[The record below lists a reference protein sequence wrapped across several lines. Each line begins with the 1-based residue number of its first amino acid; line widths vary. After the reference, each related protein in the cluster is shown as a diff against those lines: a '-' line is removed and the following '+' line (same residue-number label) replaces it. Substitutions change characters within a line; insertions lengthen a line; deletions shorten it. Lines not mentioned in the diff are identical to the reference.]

1 MASGS
6 FCNNVS
12 QNCNLII
19 SWNSVK
25 GQGGSTVNA
34 TLIAQNHNGWH
45 FDAVV
50 YGYGITIN
58 GSQVTGTGARL
69 SASRNGSAGL
79 ISHSVW
85 VPYTGGKSITISGY
99 ANFNGIINLSNQSIS
114 GTVALDKIGSA
125 PTMGS
130 VTAPTTST
138 VSEKTTS
145 ITVRWNKATSY
156 NNSVTYAIGCSING
170 GSYEWRYPDNNI
182 NTTSYTWDIGTPT
195 QGATYKFAVC
205 CANDIARSDYKY
217 SGVVTINKLNPP
229 TIGDIGTYNPYTN
242 STLTIP
248 LSGGSTTN
256 DENFVRMCDLYYGDT
271 WLCSGKPHSETALK
285 NTSQA
290 ISYAAANYVSKLGTK
305 AYSSNKFKITAWIE
319 NANRSRSSYAS
330 KTFTVNI
337 NSDGGATPTLSLPT
351 LSGGAFNNA
360 ATCFIAGISTLN
372 VSSPAASLRRAPSG
386 TTISYKIACTG
397 ATTQNSQNAS
407 FSGLTAG
414 KKTITVTATDSRG
427 LSVSVSKQVVVQSY
441 AAPTIRAF
449 TATRLDNPNTSA
461 KLVYTLAY
469 SPIYQYTD
477 ADTKG
482 NQLNGISLQQYK
494 KDNFNW
500 TTASNELVL
509 TNLETDSTY
518 TIQLRIA
525 DKVNTTTYVTFTQV
539 IPTIKT
545 TMAWRSWGVGIGCI
559 PQTSYALEINGSSK
573 ISGSLNASNMLQ
585 VNSRGVGIGCIP
597 QTSYALEIN
606 GSSKISGSL
615 NASNM
620 LQVNSNGVAIGKA
633 SEKSAFEVNKDT
645 YIYGN
650 LNTSQAIN
658 GYREHCATV
667 KIRNTNNY
675 PYHRVAYLGTKA
687 KPITSSWYDHS
698 LLLLVERNY
707 QDGGCG
713 ICKIEFRT
721 NNVSS
726 ENASFSLRWLVK
738 DPPLPAQCIQVGF
751 VNTRGASYMDVFY
764 YSSGIHASATI
775 TKISGGDRNGRSRD
789 EFTFLD
795 TYENSDTT
803 SSDKK
808 GSKNCYKSFA
818 AAGAEIHNGS
828 YTQTA
833 YTATYQTNSLEM
845 FPVGAIYLTW
855 NNNNPEKFLGGTWVQ
870 FGQGRTLVGV
880 DTSDSDFNTV
890 GKTGG
895 SKEQTMVARIG
906 AFDNDI
912 SAIGYLATG
921 NPGGAGFS
929 YGIRGS
935 ASSNISGNRV
945 NHNTQVVNGSG
956 KTPTTLQPYITVYFW
971 RRTA

>member
-34 TLIAQNHNGWH
+34 TLIAQNRNGWY

-69 SASRNGSAGL
+69 SASSNGSAGL

-85 VPYTGGKSITISGY
+85 VPYTGDKSITISGY

-130 VTAPTTST
+130 VTAPTTSV

-145 ITVRWNKATSY
+145 ITVKWNKASSY

-170 GSYEWRYPDNNI
+170 GSYEFRYPDNNI

-195 QGATYKFAVC
+195 QGATYQFAVC
-205 CANDIARSDYKY
+205 CANDIAQSDFKY
-217 SGVVTINKLNPP
+217 SGTVTINKLSPP
-229 TIGDIGTYNPYTN
+229 TIGSISTFNPYVN
-242 STLTIP
+242 NTLTVP
-248 LSGGSTTN
+248 LSGGSQTNGSGFTRRANIHVDGAYKYTGTAPPSNGNTTVGITVDAESIASDLGSKSYSN
-256 DENFVRMCDLYYGDT
+256 SSKFTVVAWCEN
-271 WLCSGKPHSETALK
+271 S
-285 NTSQA
+285 N
-290 ISYAAANYVSKLGTK
+290 GT
-305 AYSSNKFKITAWIE
+305 
-319 NANRSRSSYAS
+319 RSSYVS

-397 ATTQNSQNAS
+397 ATTQNSQNAN

-414 KKTITVTATDSRG
+414 MKTITVTATDSRG

-449 TATRLDNPNTSA
+449 TATRLDDPNTSA

-477 ADTKG
+477 VNTKG

-494 KDNFNW
+494 KDNFDW

-518 TIQLRIA
+518 AIQLRIA
-525 DKVNTTTYVTFTQV
+525 DKVKTTTYVIATQV

-559 PQTSYALEINGSSK
+559 PQNGYNLDVTGNARFQGSVIYGVGGRDRTPITMLTGDANGDGIKIGAGGTVVIGSGESPSKFISGSEIGGNSETTYITSDNTIRFETNLDGDYANKQEFTMHTDGQMTIPSNLNLGGSLKMTASNSSWINGRDNAKIK
-573 ISGSLNASNMLQ
+573 ISG
-585 VNSRGVGIGCIP
+585 VGGYSPAITIP
-597 QTSYALEIN
+597 TPN
-606 GSSKISGSL
+606 GSWEIGTYEV
-615 NASNM
+615 NADYNDCLLFSYTKDTDYTAGNNRTERQYR
-620 LQVNSNGVAIGKA
+620 LSPGGKNSNDLIL
-633 SEKSAFEVNKDT
+633 T
-645 YIYGN
+645 
-650 LNTSQAIN
+650 
-658 GYREHCATV
+658 
-667 KIRNTNNY
+667 
-675 PYHRVAYLGTKA
+675 LGMA
-687 KPITSSWYDHS
+687 
-698 LLLLVERNY
+698 
-707 QDGGCG
+707 
-713 ICKIEFRT
+713 
-721 NNVSS
+721 
-726 ENASFSLRWLVK
+726 
-738 DPPLPAQCIQVGF
+738 
-751 VNTRGASYMDVFY
+751 
-764 YSSGIHASATI
+764 
-775 TKISGGDRNGRSRD
+775 
-789 EFTFLD
+789 
-795 TYENSDTT
+795 
-803 SSDKK
+803 
-808 GSKNCYKSFA
+808 
-818 AAGAEIHNGS
+818 
-828 YTQTA
+828 
-833 YTATYQTNSLEM
+833 

-855 NNNNPEKFLGGTWVQ
+855 NDNNPGNFLGGTWVRMAE
-870 FGQGRTLVGV
+870 GRTLIGEGWSN
-880 DTSDSDFNTV
+880 DGNISKYFGPNE
-890 GKTGG
+890 TGG
-895 SKEQTMVARIG
+895 NHVSKDLNCGESIYGFVHHSQASYYADRTIVR
-906 AFDNDI
+906 
-912 SAIGYLATG
+912 SKAINYSHGEINANVSL
-921 NPGGAGFS
+921 
-929 YGIRGS
+929 I
-935 ASSNISGNRV
+935 
-945 NHNTQVVNGSG
+945 
-956 KTPTTLQPYITVYFW
+956 QPYITVYVW

>member
-25 GQGGSTVNA
+25 GQGGSTVNV
-34 TLIAQNHNGWH
+34 TLIAQNRNGWY

-69 SASRNGSAGL
+69 SASSNGSAGL

-85 VPYTGGKSITISGY
+85 VPYTGNKSITISGY

-145 ITVRWNKATSY
+145 ITVKWNKASSY

-195 QGATYKFAVC
+195 RGATYQFAVC

-217 SGVVTINKLNPP
+217 SGVVTINKLSPP

-256 DENFVRMCDLYYGDT
+256 GEKFVRMCDLYYGDT
-271 WLCSGKPHSETALK
+271 WLCNAKSYADTPWK
-285 NTSQA
+285 NTSQD
-290 ISYAAANYVSKLGTK
+290 ISYAAANYASKLGTK

-319 NANRSRSSYAS
+319 NANRSRSSYVS

-372 VSSPAASLRRAPSG
+372 VSSPSASLRRAPSG
-386 TTISYKIACTG
+386 TTISYNIACTG
-397 ATTQNSQNAS
+397 ATTQNSQNAN

-414 KKTITVTATDSRG
+414 TKTITVTATDSRG
-427 LSVSVSKQVVVQSY
+427 LSASVSKQVMVQSY

-449 TATRLDNPNTSA
+449 TATRLDDPNTSA

-477 ADTKG
+477 VNTKG
-482 NQLNGISLQQYK
+482 NQLNDISLQQYK
-494 KDNFNW
+494 KDNFDW
-500 TTASNELVL
+500 TTASDGLVL

-518 TIQLRIA
+518 AIQLRIA
-525 DKVNTTTYVTFTQV
+525 DKVNTTTYVTATQV

-559 PQTSYALEINGSSK
+559 PQNEYNLDVTGKARFQGSVIYGVGGSSSWINGRDNAKIK
-573 ISGSLNASNMLQ
+573 ISGVNGYNPAMTIPTPNGSWEIGTYQ
-585 VNSRGVGIGCIP
+585 VNADYNDCLLF
-597 QTSYALEIN
+597 SYIKDTDYTAGNNRTTRQYRLSP
-606 GSSKISGSL
+606 GGK
-615 NASNM
+615 
-620 LQVNSNGVAIGKA
+620 NSNDLIL
-633 SEKSAFEVNKDT
+633 T
-645 YIYGN
+645 
-650 LNTSQAIN
+650 
-658 GYREHCATV
+658 
-667 KIRNTNNY
+667 
-675 PYHRVAYLGTKA
+675 LGMA
-687 KPITSSWYDHS
+687 
-698 LLLLVERNY
+698 
-707 QDGGCG
+707 
-713 ICKIEFRT
+713 
-721 NNVSS
+721 
-726 ENASFSLRWLVK
+726 
-738 DPPLPAQCIQVGF
+738 
-751 VNTRGASYMDVFY
+751 
-764 YSSGIHASATI
+764 
-775 TKISGGDRNGRSRD
+775 
-789 EFTFLD
+789 
-795 TYENSDTT
+795 
-803 SSDKK
+803 
-808 GSKNCYKSFA
+808 
-818 AAGAEIHNGS
+818 
-828 YTQTA
+828 
-833 YTATYQTNSLEM
+833 
-845 FPVGAIYLTW
+845 FPVGAVYITY
-855 NNNNPEKFLGGTWVQ
+855 NNNNPGNFLGGTWFQ
-870 FGQGRTLVGV
+870 FGQGRTLIGQGTG
-880 DTSDSDFNTV
+880 DDGSTSMTFSTNN
-890 GKTGG
+890 TGG
-895 SKEQTMVARIG
+895 NYTSP
-906 AFDNDI
+906 N
-912 SAIGYLATG
+912 L
-921 NPGGAGFS
+921 NCGGSNYGFVRNTQAGFYEDRTIVRS
-929 YGIRGS
+929 QALS
-935 ASSNISGNRV
+935 ASHGEINAKVSL
-945 NHNTQVVNGSG
+945 
-956 KTPTTLQPYITVYFW
+956 LQPYITVYFW

>member
-6 FCNNVS
+6 FCNNVG

-34 TLIAQNHNGWH
+34 TLIAQNRNGWY

-69 SASRNGSAGL
+69 SASSNGSAGL

-85 VPYTGGKSITISGY
+85 VPYTGDKSITISGY

-195 QGATYKFAVC
+195 QGATYQFAVC

-217 SGVVTINKLNPP
+217 SGTVTINKLSPP
-229 TIGDIGTYNPYTN
+229 TIGDLPSPFNPYS
-242 STLTIP
+242 STTFTIP
-248 LSGGSTTN
+248 LTGGSQTN
-256 DENFVRMCDLYYGDT
+256 GESFMRRSDVYMDNTNGQQVKWYCGSPSYG
-271 WLCSGKPHSETALK
+271 
-285 NTSQA
+285 NTSIGVTVPQA
-290 ISYAAANYVSKLGTK
+290 EIINALGTGR
-305 AYSSNKFKITAWIE
+305 YSANIYVIAWIE
-319 NANRSRSSYAS
+319 NSNGTRSGYTV
-330 KTFTVNI
+330 KGTTVNI
-337 NSDGGATPTLSLPT
+337 NTDGGATPTLSPPT
-351 LSGGAFNNA
+351 ISGGAFNNA

-397 ATTQNSQNAS
+397 ATTQNSQNAN

-414 KKTITVTATDSRG
+414 TKTITVTATDSRG

-449 TATRLDNPNTSA
+449 TAIRLDDPNTSA

-477 ADTKG
+477 VDTKG

-494 KDNFNW
+494 KDNFDWN
-500 TTASNELVL
+500 TASNELVL

-525 DKVNTTTYVTFTQV
+525 DKVNTTTYVTATQV

-559 PQTSYALEINGSSK
+559 PQTSYALEVNGSSK
-573 ISGSLNASNMLQ
+573 ISGSLD
-585 VNSRGVGIGCIP
+585 
-597 QTSYALEIN
+597 
-606 GSSKISGSL
+606 
-615 NASNM
+615 ASNM
-620 LQVNSNGVAIGKA
+620 LQVNSNGVAIGKT
-633 SEKSAFEVNKDT
+633 SEKSAFEVNMDSYFYNDLQVKHD
-645 YIYGN
+645 INCASLVVNNGVKCDGIKSGSIIRYGN
-650 LNTSQAIN
+650 HFWEFENTPLWIKLGTWMNSADSETCKITVRTGE
-658 GYREHCATV
+658 GYNA
-667 KIRNTNNY
+667 NTNQN
-675 PYHRVAYLGTKA
+675 TEIEIFIKN
-687 KPITSSWYDHS
+687 SWQNS
-698 LLLLVERNY
+698 L
-707 QDGGCG
+707 
-713 ICKIEFRT
+713 
-721 NNVSS
+721 
-726 ENASFSLRWLVK
+726 
-738 DPPLPAQCIQVGF
+738 
-751 VNTRGASYMDVFY
+751 
-764 YSSGIHASATI
+764 SATGAFGGTFI
-775 TKISGGDRNGRSRD
+775 VKYNYNYSISVQLMAQSHDVCDVWVRIPFPYGNGDYSFEGPGDWLHSIESRPFD
-789 EFTFLD
+789 S
-795 TYENSDTT
+795 NPT
-803 SSDKK
+803 SGVMQNCKEMTADFK
-808 GSKNCYKSFA
+808 GY
-818 AAGAEIHNGS
+818 
-828 YTQTA
+828 
-833 YTATYQTNSLEM
+833 
-845 FPVGAIYLTW
+845 PVGSIYLTW
-855 NNNNPEKFLGGTWVQ
+855 DNNNPQNFMGGTWVRMAEGRGL
-870 FGQGRTLVGV
+870 FGIGYSTDKDGL
-880 DTSDSDFNTV
+880 
-890 GKTGG
+890 
-895 SKEQTMVARIG
+895 KEQVGEHEESGSWKHTLAKNEEHMFNDAGNGQYIG
-906 AFDNDI
+906 AWVSYNW
-912 SAIGYLATG
+912 G
-921 NPGGAGFS
+921 NSPNKTNI
-929 YGIRGS
+929 IRPEWNPQS
-935 ASSNISGNRV
+935 FW
-945 NHNTQVVNGSG
+945 TM
-956 KTPTTLQPYITVYFW
+956 PPYIGIYVW

>member
-34 TLIAQNHNGWH
+34 TLIAQNRNGWY

-69 SASRNGSAGL
+69 SASSNGSAGL

-85 VPYTGGKSITISGY
+85 VPYTGDKSISISGY

-145 ITVRWNKATSY
+145 ITVRWNKASSY

-195 QGATYKFAVC
+195 QGATYQFAVC

-217 SGVVTINKLNPP
+217 SGVVTINKLSPP

-256 DENFVRMCDLYYGDT
+256 GENFVRMCDLYYGDT
-271 WLCSGKPHSETALK
+271 WLCNAKSYADTPWK
-285 NTSQA
+285 NTSQD

-319 NANRSRSSYAS
+319 NANRSRSSYVS
-330 KTFTVNI
+330 KTFIVNI
-337 NSDGGATPTLSLPT
+337 NSDGGATPTLSLPS

-414 KKTITVTATDSRG
+414 TKTITVTATDSRG

-449 TATRLDNPNTSA
+449 TAIRLDDPNTSA

-477 ADTKG
+477 VNTKG

-494 KDNFNW
+494 KDNFDW
-500 TTASNELVL
+500 ATASDGLVL

-518 TIQLRIA
+518 AIQLRIA
-525 DKVNTTTYVTFTQV
+525 DKVKTTTYVIATQV

-559 PQTSYALEINGSSK
+559 PQNGYNLDVTGKARFQGSVILGGSLKRDGISSTWVNGRDNAAVKMNSISEYSPAISVKTTNGSWEIGACDSTNYTDQLVFSY
-573 ISGSLNASNMLQ
+573 ISDSNYNAGTNNTTTQYRL
-585 VNSRGVGIGCIP
+585 
-597 QTSYALEIN
+597 
-606 GSSKISGSL
+606 
-615 NASNM
+615 
-620 LQVNSNGVAIGKA
+620 KA
-633 SEKSAFEVNKDT
+633 SGTPSGETLLTLDSA
-645 YIYGN
+645 
-650 LNTSQAIN
+650 
-658 GYREHCATV
+658 
-667 KIRNTNNY
+667 
-675 PYHRVAYLGTKA
+675 
-687 KPITSSWYDHS
+687 
-698 LLLLVERNY
+698 
-707 QDGGCG
+707 
-713 ICKIEFRT
+713 
-721 NNVSS
+721 
-726 ENASFSLRWLVK
+726 
-738 DPPLPAQCIQVGF
+738 
-751 VNTRGASYMDVFY
+751 
-764 YSSGIHASATI
+764 
-775 TKISGGDRNGRSRD
+775 
-789 EFTFLD
+789 
-795 TYENSDTT
+795 
-803 SSDKK
+803 
-808 GSKNCYKSFA
+808 
-818 AAGAEIHNGS
+818 
-828 YTQTA
+828 
-833 YTATYQTNSLEM
+833 
-845 FPVGAIYLTW
+845 FPVGAVYITY
-855 NNNNPEKFLGGTWVQ
+855 NNNNPGNFLGGTWVQ
-870 FGQGRTLVGV
+870 FGQGRTLVGE
-880 DTSDSDFNTV
+880 
-890 GKTGG
+890 G
-895 SKEQTMVARIG
+895 
-906 AFDNDI
+906 
-912 SAIGYLATG
+912 TG
-921 NPGGAGFS
+921 NDGSTSMSFTSQSIGGEYTHKLNQNEIPKYYVGSIAVPVPGMHS
-929 YGIRGS
+929 NWSNNGIVATAMGE
-935 ASSNISGNRV
+935 ASSNKLGVKTISEMNMSSETQYGWAIYTNGGDKP
-945 NHNTQVVNGSG
+945 HNNI
-956 KTPTTLQPYITVYFW
+956 QPYLVVYFW
-971 RRTA
+971 RRTN

>member
-6 FCNNVS
+6 FCNNVG

-34 TLIAQNHNGWH
+34 TLIAQNRNGWY

-69 SASRNGSAGL
+69 SASSNGSAGL

-85 VPYTGGKSITISGY
+85 VPYTGDKSISISGY

-145 ITVRWNKATSY
+145 ITVKWNKASSY

-195 QGATYKFAVC
+195 QGATYQFAVC

-217 SGVVTINKLNPP
+217 SGTVTINKLSPP

-256 DENFVRMCDLYYGDT
+256 GENFVRMCDLYYGDT
-271 WLCSGKPHSETALK
+271 WLCNAKSFADTPWK
-285 NTSQA
+285 NTSQD
-290 ISYAAANYVSKLGTK
+290 ISYAAANYISKLGTK

-319 NANRSRSSYAS
+319 NANRSRSSYVS

-360 ATCFIAGISTLN
+360 STCFIAGISTLN
-372 VSSPAASLRRAPSG
+372 VSSPVASLRRAPSG

-397 ATTQNSQNAS
+397 ATTQNSQNAK

-414 KKTITVTATDSRG
+414 TKTITVTATDSRG
-427 LSVSVSKQVVVQSY
+427 LSVSVRKQVVVQSY

-449 TATRLDNPNTSA
+449 TAIRLDNPNTSA

-477 ADTKG
+477 VDTKG

-494 KDNFNW
+494 KNNFDW
-500 TTASNELVL
+500 ATASDGLVL

-525 DKVNTTTYVTFTQV
+525 DKVNTTTYVTATQV

-559 PQTSYALEINGSSK
+559 PQNGYNLDVTGKARFQGSVIYNVGGRDREPITMLTGDANGDGIKIGAGGTVVIGSGESPSKFIFGSEIGGNSETTYITSDNTIRFETNLDGDYGNKQEFTMHTDGQMTIPSNLNLGGSLKRDGIGSSWIYGRDYAAVKMNSISEYSPAISIKTTNGSWEIGAYNHTKYTDQLVFSY
-573 ISGSLNASNMLQ
+573 ISDSNYNA
-585 VNSRGVGIGCIP
+585 G
-597 QTSYALEIN
+597 
-606 GSSKISGSL
+606 
-615 NASNM
+615 
-620 LQVNSNGVAIGKA
+620 
-633 SEKSAFEVNKDT
+633 
-645 YIYGN
+645 
-650 LNTSQAIN
+650 
-658 GYREHCATV
+658 
-667 KIRNTNNY
+667 TNNTTRQY
-675 PYHRVAYLGTKA
+675 RLKATGT
-687 KPITSSWYDHS
+687 PNGET
-698 LLLLVERNY
+698 LLTL
-707 QDGGCG
+707 D
-713 ICKIEFRT
+713 
-721 NNVSS
+721 
-726 ENASFSLRWLVK
+726 
-738 DPPLPAQCIQVGF
+738 
-751 VNTRGASYMDVFY
+751 
-764 YSSGIHASATI
+764 SA
-775 TKISGGDRNGRSRD
+775 
-789 EFTFLD
+789 
-795 TYENSDTT
+795 
-803 SSDKK
+803 
-808 GSKNCYKSFA
+808 
-818 AAGAEIHNGS
+818 
-828 YTQTA
+828 
-833 YTATYQTNSLEM
+833 
-845 FPVGAIYLTW
+845 FPVGAVYITY
-855 NNNNPEKFLGGTWVQ
+855 NNNNPGNFLGGTWVQ
-870 FGQGRTLVGV
+870 FGQGRTLIGQGTNNDGSTSMSFTANNTGGKYNHSMSRNDIGYTYYGALLNSNGNQMGV
-880 DTSDSDFNTV
+880 HDHDSDM
-890 GKTGG
+890 K
-895 SKEQTMVARIG
+895 KAKIP
-906 AFDNDI
+906 
-912 SAIGYLATG
+912 L
-921 NPGGAGFS
+921 
-929 YGIRGS
+929 
-935 ASSNISGNRV
+935 
-945 NHNTQVVNGSG
+945 
-956 KTPTTLQPYITVYFW
+956 LQPYITVYFW

>member
-25 GQGGSTVNA
+25 GQGGSTVTA
-34 TLIAQNHNGWH
+34 TLIAQNRNSWY

-69 SASRNGSAGL
+69 SASSNGSAGL

-85 VPYTGGKSITISGY
+85 VPYTGDKSISISGY

-130 VTAPTTST
+130 VTSPTTST

-182 NTTSYTWDIGTPT
+182 NTTSYTWDIGTPN

-205 CANDIARSDYKY
+205 CANDIASSDYKY
-217 SGVVTINKLNPP
+217 SGTVTINKLSPP

-256 DENFVRMCDLYYGDT
+256 GENFVRMCDLYYGDT
-271 WLCSGKPHSETALK
+271 WLCNAKSYSNTPWK
-285 NTSQA
+285 NTSQD

-319 NANRSRSSYAS
+319 NANRSRSSYVS

-397 ATTQNSQNAS
+397 ATTQNSQNAN

-414 KKTITVTATDSRG
+414 TKTITVTATDSRG

-441 AAPTIRAF
+441 ASPTIRAF
-449 TATRLDNPNTSA
+449 TATRLDDPNTSA
-461 KLVYTLAY
+461 KLAYTLAY

-477 ADTKG
+477 VNTKG

-494 KDNFNW
+494 KDNFDW
-500 TTASNELVL
+500 ATASNGLVL
-509 TNLETDSTY
+509 TKLETDLTY

-525 DKVNTTTYVTFTQV
+525 DKVKTTTYVIATQV

-559 PQTSYALEINGSSK
+559 PQNGYNLDVTGKARFTAGIESPVNTSSYLNGSK
-573 ISGSLNASNMLQ
+573 GTNVL
-585 VNSRGVGIGCIP
+585 VNSTATGANYKTFLSGPSTNGRFSLSMYQDKVMVGYQAQSSIDAGANALTKYINLLQEDGSTTLNDLSVSGTITGKCTNVKDSYNGSTITITYGKSGQSSTSWLASWNGYELGCISP
-597 QTSYALEIN
+597 
-606 GSSKISGSL
+606 K
-615 NASNM
+615 
-620 LQVNSNGVAIGKA
+620 
-633 SEKSAFEVNKDT
+633 
-645 YIYGN
+645 
-650 LNTSQAIN
+650 
-658 GYREHCATV
+658 TV
-667 KIRNTNNY
+667 
-675 PYHRVAYLGTKA
+675 
-687 KPITSSWYDHS
+687 
-698 LLLLVERNY
+698 LLM
-707 QDGGCG
+707 
-713 ICKIEFRT
+713 
-721 NNVSS
+721 
-726 ENASFSLRWLVK
+726 A
-738 DPPLPAQCIQVGF
+738 
-751 VNTRGASYMDVFY
+751 
-764 YSSGIHASATI
+764 
-775 TKISGGDRNGRSRD
+775 
-789 EFTFLD
+789 
-795 TYENSDTT
+795 
-803 SSDKK
+803 
-808 GSKNCYKSFA
+808 
-818 AAGAEIHNGS
+818 
-828 YTQTA
+828 
-833 YTATYQTNSLEM
+833 
-845 FPVGAIYLTW
+845 FPVGAVYITY
-855 NNNNPEKFLGGTWVQ
+855 NNNNPGNFLGGTWVR
-870 FGQGRTLVGV
+870 FGEGRTLMGQGTGN
-880 DTSDSDFNTV
+880 DGSTSMSFTTAGD
-890 GKTGG
+890 TGG
-895 SKEQTMVARIG
+895 KYKTSHYHTTSFGWDSNAFFAGKPDGAANNDYSRTSIVANGYVIQTA
-906 AFDNDI
+906 
-912 SAIGYLATG
+912 SSPT
-921 NPGGAGFS
+921 
-929 YGIRGS
+929 S
-935 ASSNISGNRV
+935 ASRLNWTEDIAVSHV
-945 NHNTQVVNGSG
+945 
-956 KTPTTLQPYITVYFW
+956 QPYIVIYFW

>member
-6 FCNNVS
+6 FSNNVG

-34 TLIAQNHNGWH
+34 TLIAQNRNGWY

-58 GSQVTGTGARL
+58 GSQVTGSGARL
-69 SASRNGSAGL
+69 SASSNGSAGL

-85 VPYTGGKSITISGY
+85 VPYTGDKSITISGY

-130 VTAPTTST
+130 VTAPTTSV

-195 QGATYKFAVC
+195 QGATYQFAVC
-205 CANDIARSDYKY
+205 CTNDIARSDYKY
-217 SGVVTINKLNPP
+217 SGTVTINKLSPP
-229 TIGDIGTYNPYTN
+229 TIGTISTFNPYVN
-242 STLTIP
+242 NTLTVP
-248 LSGGSTTN
+248 LSGGSQTN
-256 DENFVRMCDLYYGDT
+256 G
-271 WLCSGKPHSETALK
+271 SGFTRRADIHVDGAYKYAGTAPSSNG
-285 NTSQA
+285 NTSVG
-290 ISYAAANYVSKLGTK
+290 ITVDAASIASDLGSK
-305 AYSSNKFKITAWIE
+305 AYSSSSKFTVEAWCE
-319 NANRSRSSYAS
+319 NSNGTRSSYVS
-330 KTFTVNI
+330 KTFAVNI

-360 ATCFIAGISTLN
+360 ATCFIVGISTLN

-386 TTISYKIACTG
+386 TTISYNIACTG

-414 KKTITVTATDSRG
+414 MKTITVTATDSRG
-427 LSVSVSKQVVVQSY
+427 LSVSVSKQVVVQSC

-449 TATRLDNPNTSA
+449 TATRLDDPNTSA

-477 ADTKG
+477 VDTKG
-482 NQLNGISLQQYK
+482 NQLNGILLQQYK
-494 KDNFNW
+494 KDNFDW

-525 DKVNTTTYVTFTQV
+525 DKVNTNTYVTATQV

-559 PQTSYALEINGSSK
+559 PQTSYALEVNGSSK
-573 ISGSLNASNMLQ
+573 ISGSLD
-585 VNSRGVGIGCIP
+585 
-597 QTSYALEIN
+597 
-606 GSSKISGSL
+606 
-615 NASNM
+615 ASNM

-633 SEKSAFEVNKDT
+633 SEKSAFEVNMDSYLYGNETVSGKLQTKDFS
-645 YIYGN
+645 IYGKWVPGYKYSGN
-650 LNTSQAIN
+650 GNSAGYMRLCRLKITGTYTNGPIELCYSQRSSTSPTVLEIRFENVNGLDPDLVIFRYKGYCRAAYIVKVSTSTWDIYVTKSEAWDYIAIH
-658 GYREHCATV
+658 YWTA
-667 KIRNTNNY
+667 
-675 PYHRVAYLGTKA
+675 LD
-687 KPITSSWYDHS
+687 TS
-698 LLLLVERNY
+698 
-707 QDGGCG
+707 
-713 ICKIEFRT
+713 IEMQFIG
-721 NNVSS
+721 
-726 ENASFSLRWLVK
+726 ENATSVPNGWIQAANFYMVELR
-738 DPPLPAQCIQVGF
+738 
-751 VNTRGASYMDVFY
+751 
-764 YSSGIHASATI
+764 
-775 TKISGGDRNGRSRD
+775 GR
-789 EFTFLD
+789 L
-795 TYENSDTT
+795 Y
-803 SSDKK
+803 
-808 GSKNCYKSFA
+808 
-818 AAGAEIHNGS
+818 
-828 YTQTA
+828 
-833 YTATYQTNSLEM
+833 
-845 FPVGAIYLTW
+845 PVGAVYITY
-855 NNNNPEKFLGGTWVQ
+855 NNNNPGNFLGGSWVQ
-870 FGQGRTLVGV
+870 FGQGRTLMGQGTCN
-880 DTSDSDFNTV
+880 DGFTSMSFTANS
-890 GKTGG
+890 TGG
-895 SKEQTMVARIG
+895 KYESRQLNCADSSMGLPKSTNYSERTIVR
-906 AFDNDI
+906 DSPI
-912 SAIGYLATG
+912 SLEHSEINAH
-921 NPGGAGFS
+921 
-929 YGIRGS
+929 
-935 ASSNISGNRV
+935 IS
-945 NHNTQVVNGSG
+945 
-956 KTPTTLQPYITVYFW
+956 LMQPYITVYFW

>member
-6 FCNNVS
+6 FSNNVG

-34 TLIAQNHNGWH
+34 TLIAQNRNGWY

-69 SASRNGSAGL
+69 SASSNGSAGL

-85 VPYTGGKSITISGY
+85 VPYTGDKSITISGY

-130 VTAPTTST
+130 VTAPTTSI

-195 QGATYKFAVC
+195 QGATYQFAVC

-217 SGVVTINKLNPP
+217 SGVVTINKLSPP
-229 TIGDIGTYNPYTN
+229 TIGDLPSPFNPY
-242 STLTIP
+242 STTTFTIP
-248 LSGGSTTN
+248 LTGGSQTN
-256 DENFVRMCDLYYGDT
+256 GGSFMRRADVFMDNTNGQQVKWYCGSPSYG
-271 WLCSGKPHSETALK
+271 
-285 NTSQA
+285 NTSIGVTVPQA
-290 ISYAAANYVSKLGTK
+290 EIINALGAGRYSANIYV
-305 AYSSNKFKITAWIE
+305 IAWIE
-319 NANRSRSSYAS
+319 NSNGTRSGYTV
-330 KTFTVNI
+330 KGTTVNI
-337 NSDGGATPTLSLPT
+337 NTDGGATPTLSPPT
-351 LSGGAFNNA
+351 ISGGAFNNA

-414 KKTITVTATDSRG
+414 TKTITVTATDSRG
-427 LSVSVSKQVVVQSY
+427 LSVSVRKQVVVQSY

-449 TATRLDNPNTSA
+449 TATRLDDPNTSA
-461 KLVYTLAY
+461 KLAYTLAY

-477 ADTKG
+477 VDTKG

-494 KDNFNW
+494 KNNFDW
-500 TTASNELVL
+500 STASDGLVL

-518 TIQLRIA
+518 TIQFRIA
-525 DKVNTTTYVTFTQV
+525 DKVKTTTYVTATQV

-559 PQTSYALEINGSSK
+559 PQSEYALEVNGNSK
-573 ISGSLNASNMLQ
+573 ISGSLD
-585 VNSRGVGIGCIP
+585 
-597 QTSYALEIN
+597 
-606 GSSKISGSL
+606 
-615 NASNM
+615 ASNM

-633 SEKSAFEVNKDT
+633 SEKSAFEVNMDT
-645 YIYGN
+645 YFHKPIKSELNVDNQIKTSYNSGSNWISAPLYTPFRRTYHRNDSSAIGIISGDTDNGEWTIATLNDN
-650 LNTSQAIN
+650 LYLSYTRKSDRLA
-658 GYREHCATV
+658 G
-667 KIRNTNNY
+667 KNTNKGY
-675 PYHRVAYLGTKA
+675 MFKA
-687 KPITSSWYDHS
+687 TDEDKTVTVLD
-698 LLLLVERNY
+698 
-707 QDGGCG
+707 
-713 ICKIEFRT
+713 
-721 NNVSS
+721 S
-726 ENASFSLRWLVK
+726 EN
-738 DPPLPAQCIQVGF
+738 
-751 VNTRGASYMDVFY
+751 
-764 YSSGIHASATI
+764 
-775 TKISGGDRNGRSRD
+775 
-789 EFTFLD
+789 FLNKL
-795 TYENSDTT
+795 Y
-803 SSDKK
+803 
-808 GSKNCYKSFA
+808 
-818 AAGAEIHNGS
+818 
-828 YTQTA
+828 
-833 YTATYQTNSLEM
+833 
-845 FPVGAIYLTW
+845 PVGAIYLTW
-855 NNNNPEKFLGGTWVQ
+855 NDNNPGNFLGGTWIRMGEGRAL
-870 FGQGRTLVGV
+870 FGVGV
-880 DTSDSDFNTV
+880 SKDTNGFSARVSEHEEWGYWKHKITV
-890 GKTGG
+890 DEMPPHNHAIGQSNFGAGRNDWGLVAAGAHGGSIAMVNYSNGGTSVTGG
-895 SKEQTMVARIG
+895 
-906 AFDNDI
+906 
-912 SAIGYLATG
+912 
-921 NPGGAGFS
+921 
-929 YGIRGS
+929 
-935 ASSNISGNRV
+935 
-945 NHNTQVVNGSG
+945 G
-956 KTPTTLQPYITVYFW
+956 KDFYMTPPYIGIYIW

>member
-6 FCNNVS
+6 FCNNVG

-34 TLIAQNHNGWH
+34 TLIAQNRNGWY
-45 FDAVV
+45 FDAIV

-69 SASRNGSAGL
+69 SASSNGSAGL

-85 VPYTGGKSITISGY
+85 VPYTGDKSITISGY

-114 GTVALDKIGSA
+114 GTVALDKVGSA

-145 ITVRWNKATSY
+145 ITVKWNKASSY

-170 GSYEWRYPDNNI
+170 GSYEWKYPNNSI
-182 NTTSYTWDIGTPT
+182 NTTSYIWDIGTPT
-195 QGATYKFAVC
+195 QGVTYKFAVC

-217 SGVVTINKLNPP
+217 SGTVTINKLSPP

-256 DENFVRMCDLYYGDT
+256 GENFVRMCDLYYGDT
-271 WLCSGKPHSETALK
+271 WLCNAKSYSDTPWK

-319 NANRSRSSYAS
+319 NANRSRSSYVS

-397 ATTQNSQNAS
+397 ATIQNSQNAN

-414 KKTITVTATDSRG
+414 TKTITVTATDSRG
-427 LSVSVSKQVVVQSY
+427 LSASVSKQVVVQSY

-449 TATRLDNPNTSA
+449 TATRLDDPNTSA
-461 KLVYTLAY
+461 KLAYTLAY

-477 ADTKG
+477 VDTKG

-494 KDNFNW
+494 KDNFDW
-500 TTASNELVL
+500 ATASNELVL
-509 TNLETDSTY
+509 TKLETDSTY

-525 DKVNTTTYVTFTQV
+525 DKVNTTTYVTATQV

-545 TMAWRSWGVGIGCI
+545 TMSWRSWGVGIGCI
-559 PQTSYALEINGSSK
+559 PQTSYALEVNGSSK
-573 ISGSLNASNMLQ
+573 ISGSLD
-585 VNSRGVGIGCIP
+585 
-597 QTSYALEIN
+597 
-606 GSSKISGSL
+606 
-615 NASNM
+615 ASNM
-620 LQVNSNGVAIGKA
+620 LQVNSNGVAIGKF
-633 SEKSAFEVNKDT
+633 SEKSAFEVNMDSYLYKNLGVTGD
-645 YIYGN
+645 IYQSASSCSNSIIGS
-650 LNTSQAIN
+650 LPIAGTIDSMTLGDIRKYKSGLYTSVVGGDWSYLWVNKHRN
-658 GYREHCATV
+658 GADDG
-667 KIRNTNNY
+667 NNY
-675 PYHRVAYLGTKA
+675 NNYIMQSFWNDDMYHGRV
-687 KPITSSWYDHS
+687 
-698 LLLLVERNY
+698 
-707 QDGGCG
+707 DGAGG
-713 ICKIEFRT
+713 IQSKH
-721 NNVSS
+721 
-726 ENASFSLRWLVK
+726 L
-738 DPPLPAQCIQVGF
+738 
-751 VNTRGASYMDVFY
+751 
-764 YSSGIHASATI
+764 
-775 TKISGGDRNGRSRD
+775 
-789 EFTFLD
+789 FLD
-795 TYENSDTT
+795 TGNFLNRLY
-803 SSDKK
+803 
-808 GSKNCYKSFA
+808 
-818 AAGAEIHNGS
+818 
-828 YTQTA
+828 
-833 YTATYQTNSLEM
+833 
-845 FPVGAIYLTW
+845 PVGAIYLTW
-855 NNNNPEKFLGGTWVQ
+855 NDNNPGNFLGGTWVRMAEGRGL
-870 FGQGRTLVGV
+870 FGVGRSTGLNGIADNVGEHEEFGDWKHTISV
-880 DTSDSDFNTV
+880 DEMPRHNHGVYIQNTSGNPQVDAPQWT
-890 GKTGG
+890 
-895 SKEQTMVARIG
+895 I
-906 AFDNDI
+906 AFPNNWKQYS
-912 SAIGYLATG
+912 SATRLLATSTTNKGG
-921 NPGGAGFS
+921 NQSFWTVP
-929 YGIRGS
+929 
-935 ASSNISGNRV
+935 
-945 NHNTQVVNGSG
+945 
-956 KTPTTLQPYITVYFW
+956 PYIGIYVW

>member
-19 SWNSVK
+19 SWNSMK

-34 TLIAQNHNGWH
+34 TLIAQNYNGWY
-45 FDAVV
+45 FDAIV

-58 GSQVTGTGARL
+58 GNQVTGSGARL
-69 SASRNGSAGL
+69 SASSNGSAGL

-85 VPYTGGKSITISGY
+85 VPYTGDKSITISGY

-195 QGATYKFAVC
+195 QGATYQFAVC
-205 CANDIARSDYKY
+205 CANDIARSDYEY
-217 SGVVTINKLNPP
+217 SGTVTINKLSPP
-229 TIGDIGTYNPYTN
+229 TIGDIGTYNPYIN

-256 DENFVRMCDLYYGDT
+256 GENFVRMCDLYYGDT
-271 WLCSGKPHSETALK
+271 WLCDANSYADTPWK
-285 NTSQA
+285 NTSQD
-290 ISYAAANYVSKLGTK
+290 ILYAAANYASKLGTK
-305 AYSSNKFKITAWIE
+305 SYSSNKFKITAWIE
-319 NANRSRSSYAS
+319 NANRSRSSYVS

-351 LSGGAFNNA
+351 ISGGAFDNT

-372 VSSPAASLRRAPSG
+372 VSSPAASLHRAPSG

-397 ATTQNSQNAS
+397 ATTQNSQNAN

-414 KKTITVTATDSRG
+414 TKTITVTATDSRG

-449 TATRLDNPNTSA
+449 TATRLDDPNTSA

-477 ADTKG
+477 VDTKG
-482 NQLNGISLQQYK
+482 NQLNDISLQQYK
-494 KDNFNW
+494 KDNFDW

-518 TIQLRIA
+518 AIQLRIA
-525 DKVNTTTYVTFTQV
+525 DKVNTTTYVTATQI
-539 IPTIKT
+539 IPTIKI

-559 PQTSYALEINGSSK
+559 PQNGYNLDVTGKARFQGSVIYNVGGRDREPITMFIGDVNGDGIKIGAGGTVVIGSGESPSKFISEKKIFGNSETTYITSDNTIRFETNLDGDYANKQEFIMDTNGQMTIPSHLNLGGSLKMTASSSSWINGRDNAK
-573 ISGSLNASNMLQ
+573 IKIDRVSGYSPA
-585 VNSRGVGIGCIP
+585 ITIP
-597 QTSYALEIN
+597 TPN
-606 GSSKISGSL
+606 GSWEIGTYEV
-615 NASNM
+615 NADYNDCLLFSYTKDTDYTAGNDRTERQYR
-620 LQVNSNGVAIGKA
+620 LSPGGKNSNDLIL
-633 SEKSAFEVNKDT
+633 T
-645 YIYGN
+645 
-650 LNTSQAIN
+650 
-658 GYREHCATV
+658 
-667 KIRNTNNY
+667 
-675 PYHRVAYLGTKA
+675 LGMA
-687 KPITSSWYDHS
+687 
-698 LLLLVERNY
+698 
-707 QDGGCG
+707 
-713 ICKIEFRT
+713 
-721 NNVSS
+721 
-726 ENASFSLRWLVK
+726 
-738 DPPLPAQCIQVGF
+738 
-751 VNTRGASYMDVFY
+751 
-764 YSSGIHASATI
+764 
-775 TKISGGDRNGRSRD
+775 
-789 EFTFLD
+789 
-795 TYENSDTT
+795 
-803 SSDKK
+803 
-808 GSKNCYKSFA
+808 
-818 AAGAEIHNGS
+818 
-828 YTQTA
+828 
-833 YTATYQTNSLEM
+833 
-845 FPVGAIYLTW
+845 FPVGAVYITY
-855 NNNNPEKFLGGTWVQ
+855 NNNNPENYLGGSWVQ
-870 FGQGRTLVGV
+870 FGQGRTLIGQGTGN
-880 DTSDSDFNTV
+880 DGSTDMSFTV
-890 GKTGG
+890 NDTGG
-895 SKEQTMVARIG
+895 KYYSDVLNSSDKR
-906 AFDNDI
+906 
-912 SAIGYLATG
+912 
-921 NPGGAGFS
+921 
-929 YGIRGS
+929 YGLKTDDGPLFYPERTIVR
-935 ASSNISGNRV
+935 SSDVG
-945 NHNTQVVNGSG
+945 NGSG
-956 KTPTTLQPYITVYFW
+956 ERNAKVSLVQPYITVYFW

>member
-6 FCNNVS
+6 FSNNVG

-34 TLIAQNHNGWH
+34 TLIAQNRNGWH

-58 GSQVTGTGARL
+58 GSQVTGSGARL
-69 SASRNGSAGL
+69 SASSNGSAGL

-85 VPYTGGKSITISGY
+85 VPYTGDKNITISGY

-145 ITVRWNKATSY
+145 ITVKWNKATSY
-156 NNSVTYAIGCSING
+156 NNFVTYAIGCSING

-182 NTTSYTWDIGTPT
+182 NTTSYTWNIGTPT

-205 CANDIARSDYKY
+205 CTNDIARSDYKY
-217 SGVVTINKLNPP
+217 SGTVTINKLSPP

-256 DENFVRMCDLYYGDT
+256 GENFIRMCDLYYGDT
-271 WLCSGKPHSETALK
+271 WLCNAKSYSDTPWK
-285 NTSQA
+285 NTSQD
-290 ISYAAANYVSKLGTK
+290 ILYAAANYASKLGTK
-305 AYSSNKFKITAWIE
+305 AYSSNNFKITAWIE
-319 NANRSRSSYAS
+319 NANRSRSSYVS

-407 FSGLTAG
+407 FSGLTTG
-414 KKTITVTATDSRG
+414 TKTITVTATDSRG

-477 ADTKG
+477 VDTKG

-494 KDNFNW
+494 KDNFDW
-500 TTASNELVL
+500 STASNELVL

-525 DKVNTTTYVTFTQV
+525 DKVNTTTYVTVTQV

-559 PQTSYALEINGSSK
+559 PQNGYNLDVTGKARFANGIESSVNTSSYLNGSKGTNVLVNSTATGANYKTFLSGPSTNGRFSFSMYQDRVMVGYQAQSSIDAGTDALTKCIQLLQEDGTSVFNTIRCADGLHVGSTFGAGEGTITGIALHSEDGGIELSSSTPHIDFHYHNSSSDFTHRIIDDGSYLSIFGDIRAVNNTYLNASTWAGNVYVPNTNNEWLGFYKSDRKTRYCWIGRNGSS
-573 ISGSLNASNMLQ
+573 
-585 VNSRGVGIGCIP
+585 
-597 QTSYALEIN
+597 
-606 GSSKISGSL
+606 
-615 NASNM
+615 
-620 LQVNSNGVAIGKA
+620 
-633 SEKSAFEVNKDT
+633 
-645 YIYGN
+645 
-650 LNTSQAIN
+650 NTKFYFTGEDN
-658 GYREHCATV
+658 VDNFYF
-667 KIRNTNNY
+667 N
-675 PYHRVAYLGTKA
+675 
-687 KPITSSWYDHS
+687 KPITHPGMKYSKSEQWTGEYWIDGKKIYTKTFEYEKTGTGQQSYDT
-698 LLLLVERNY
+698 
-707 QDGGCG
+707 D
-713 ICKIEFRT
+713 
-721 NNVSS
+721 
-726 ENASFSLRWLVK
+726 
-738 DPPLPAQCIQVGF
+738 
-751 VNTRGASYMDVFY
+751 
-764 YSSGIHASATI
+764 
-775 TKISGGDRNGRSRD
+775 
-789 EFTFLD
+789 LD
-795 TYENSDTT
+795 Y
-803 SSDKK
+803 
-808 GSKNCYKSFA
+808 
-818 AAGAEIHNGS
+818 
-828 YTQTA
+828 
-833 YTATYQTNSLEM
+833 
-845 FPVGAIYLTW
+845 
-855 NNNNPEKFLGGTWVQ
+855 
-870 FGQGRTLVGV
+870 
-880 DTSDSDFNTV
+880 NTV
-890 GKTGG
+890 ENTH
-895 SKEQTMVARIG
+895 
-906 AFDNDI
+906 FDLQN
-912 SAIGYLATG
+912 SFFYLKNLDG
-921 NPGGAGFS
+921 QWEFKPLNSPS
-929 YGIRGS
+929 E
-935 ASSNISGNRV
+935 SG
-945 NHNTQVVNGSG
+945 
-956 KTPTTLQPYITVYFW
+956 PYICESLIYKNPSTKKVIIKTIFGKSLSGTKYIKATVRYCKS
-971 RRTA
+971 

>member
-34 TLIAQNHNGWH
+34 TLIAQNRNGWY
-45 FDAVV
+45 FNAVV

-69 SASRNGSAGL
+69 SASGNGSAGL

-85 VPYTGGKSITISGY
+85 VPYTGDKSITISGY

-145 ITVRWNKATSY
+145 ITVRWNKASSY

-170 GSYEWRYPDNNI
+170 GSYEWRYPNNNI

-195 QGATYKFAVC
+195 QGATYQFAVC

-217 SGVVTINKLNPP
+217 SGVVTINKLSPP
-229 TIGDIGTYNPYTN
+229 TIGSISTFNPYVN
-242 STLTIP
+242 NTLTVP
-248 LSGGSTTN
+248 LSGGSQTN
-256 DENFVRMCDLYYGDT
+256 G
-271 WLCSGKPHSETALK
+271 SGFTRQANIHVDGAYKYAGTAPSSDG
-285 NTSQA
+285 NTSVGITVDA
-290 ISYAAANYVSKLGTK
+290 ASIASDLGSKSYSNSSKFTVVAWCENSNGT
-305 AYSSNKFKITAWIE
+305 
-319 NANRSRSSYAS
+319 RSSYVS

-397 ATTQNSQNAS
+397 ATTQNSQNAN
-407 FSGLTAG
+407 FSGLTVG
-414 KKTITVTATDSRG
+414 TKTITVTATDSRG

-449 TATRLDNPNTSA
+449 TTTRLDDPNTSA

-477 ADTKG
+477 VNTKG

-500 TTASNELVL
+500 ATASNELVL

-525 DKVNTTTYVTFTQV
+525 DKVNTTTYITATQV
-539 IPTIKT
+539 IPTIKI

-559 PQTSYALEINGSSK
+559 PQNGYNLDVTGKARFQGSVIYNVSGRDREPITMFTGDDNGDGIKIEAGGTVVIGSGESPSKFISGSKIDGNSETTYITSDNTIKFETNLDGSYANKQEEFTMHTDGQMTIPSHLNLGGSLKMTASNSSWINGRDNAKIK
-573 ISGSLNASNMLQ
+573 ISGVSGYSPA
-585 VNSRGVGIGCIP
+585 ITIP
-597 QTSYALEIN
+597 TPN
-606 GSSKISGSL
+606 GSWEIGTYEV
-615 NASNM
+615 NADYNDCLLFSYTKDTDYTAGNDRTERQYR
-620 LQVNSNGVAIGKA
+620 LSPCGKNSNDLIL
-633 SEKSAFEVNKDT
+633 T
-645 YIYGN
+645 
-650 LNTSQAIN
+650 
-658 GYREHCATV
+658 
-667 KIRNTNNY
+667 
-675 PYHRVAYLGTKA
+675 LGMA
-687 KPITSSWYDHS
+687 
-698 LLLLVERNY
+698 
-707 QDGGCG
+707 
-713 ICKIEFRT
+713 
-721 NNVSS
+721 
-726 ENASFSLRWLVK
+726 
-738 DPPLPAQCIQVGF
+738 
-751 VNTRGASYMDVFY
+751 
-764 YSSGIHASATI
+764 
-775 TKISGGDRNGRSRD
+775 
-789 EFTFLD
+789 
-795 TYENSDTT
+795 
-803 SSDKK
+803 
-808 GSKNCYKSFA
+808 
-818 AAGAEIHNGS
+818 
-828 YTQTA
+828 
-833 YTATYQTNSLEM
+833 
-845 FPVGAIYLTW
+845 FPVGAVYITY
-855 NNNNPEKFLGGTWVQ
+855 NNNNPGNFLGGTWVQ
-870 FGQGRTLVGV
+870 FGQGRVLIGQGTATDV
-880 DTSDSDFNTV
+880 DSVQCSFSS
-890 GKTGG
+890 GQTGG
-895 SKEQTMVARIG
+895 WYNHRHNINLSTKQSYNVGNGLKYCEGETVLSNVIKS
-906 AFDNDI
+906 D
-912 SAIGYLATG
+912 TG
-921 NPGGAGFS
+921 LVIQPFN
-929 YGIRGS
+929 
-935 ASSNISGNRV
+935 
-945 NHNTQVVNGSG
+945 VVF
-956 KTPTTLQPYITVYFW
+956 FW

>member
-6 FCNNVS
+6 FSNNVG

-34 TLIAQNHNGWH
+34 TLIAQNRNGWY

-69 SASRNGSAGL
+69 SASSNGSAGL

-85 VPYTGGKSITISGY
+85 VPYTGDKSITISGY

-145 ITVRWNKATSY
+145 ITVRWNKASSY

-217 SGVVTINKLNPP
+217 SGVVTINELSPP

-256 DENFVRMCDLYYGDT
+256 GENFVRMCDLYYGDT
-271 WLCSGKPHSETALK
+271 WLCNAKSYADTPWK
-285 NTSQA
+285 NTSQD

-319 NANRSRSSYAS
+319 NANRSRSSYVS

-337 NSDGGATPTLSLPT
+337 NSDGGATPTLSPPT

-397 ATTQNSQNAS
+397 ATTQNSQNAN

-414 KKTITVTATDSRG
+414 TKTITVTATDSRG

-449 TATRLDNPNTSA
+449 TATRLDDPNTSA

-477 ADTKG
+477 VDTKG

-494 KDNFNW
+494 KDNFDW

-525 DKVNTTTYVTFTQV
+525 DKVNTTTYVTGTQV

-559 PQTSYALEINGSSK
+559 PQNGYNLDVTGKARFTTGIESPVNTSSYLNGSKGVNVLVNSTATGANYKTFLSGPSTNGRFSLSMYQDRVLVGYQAQSSIDSGTNALTKYIQLLQEDGTSVFNTIRCADGLHVGSTFGAGDGTITGISLHSADGGIELSGATPYIDFHYNNTSSDHTHRIIADGNYLSIHGDIRASSNTLLNGSMWAGNVYVPTTSSEWLGFYKSDRSTRYCWIGRNGSS
-573 ISGSLNASNMLQ
+573 
-585 VNSRGVGIGCIP
+585 
-597 QTSYALEIN
+597 
-606 GSSKISGSL
+606 
-615 NASNM
+615 
-620 LQVNSNGVAIGKA
+620 
-633 SEKSAFEVNKDT
+633 
-645 YIYGN
+645 
-650 LNTSQAIN
+650 NTKFYFTGEDN
-658 GYREHCATV
+658 VDNFYF
-667 KIRNTNNY
+667 N
-675 PYHRVAYLGTKA
+675 
-687 KPITSSWYDHS
+687 KPITHPGMKYSISEQWTGEYWIDGKKIYTKTFEYEKTGTGQQSYVTDLKSDTVDDPHFDLQNSFFSLKNSEGQWEFKPLNSPSGNGAYTCESLIYKNQSTKQVIIKTTFGQS
-698 LLLLVERNY
+698 LLGSKY
-707 QDGGCG
+707 
-713 ICKIEFRT
+713 IK
-721 NNVSS
+721 
-726 ENASFSLRWLVK
+726 
-738 DPPLPAQCIQVGF
+738 
-751 VNTRGASYMDVFY
+751 
-764 YSSGIHASATI
+764 ATI
-775 TKISGGDRNGRSRD
+775 RYCK
-789 EFTFLD
+789 L
-795 TYENSDTT
+795 
-803 SSDKK
+803 
-808 GSKNCYKSFA
+808 
-818 AAGAEIHNGS
+818 
-828 YTQTA
+828 
-833 YTATYQTNSLEM
+833 
-845 FPVGAIYLTW
+845 
-855 NNNNPEKFLGGTWVQ
+855 
-870 FGQGRTLVGV
+870 
-880 DTSDSDFNTV
+880 
-890 GKTGG
+890 
-895 SKEQTMVARIG
+895 
-906 AFDNDI
+906 
-912 SAIGYLATG
+912 
-921 NPGGAGFS
+921 
-929 YGIRGS
+929 
-935 ASSNISGNRV
+935 
-945 NHNTQVVNGSG
+945 
-956 KTPTTLQPYITVYFW
+956 
-971 RRTA
+971 

>member
-6 FCNNVS
+6 FSNNVG

-34 TLIAQNHNGWH
+34 TLIAQNRNGWY

-69 SASRNGSAGL
+69 SASSNGSAGL

-85 VPYTGGKSITISGY
+85 VPYTGDKSITISGY

-130 VTAPTTST
+130 VTAPTTSV

-195 QGATYKFAVC
+195 QGATYQFAVC

-217 SGVVTINKLNPP
+217 SGTVTINKLSPP
-229 TIGDIGTYNPYTN
+229 TIGDIVTYNPYTN

-256 DENFVRMCDLYYGDT
+256 GEYFVRMCDLYYGDT
-271 WLCSGKPHSETALK
+271 WLCNAKSYSDTPWK
-285 NTSQA
+285 NTSQD

-319 NANRSRSSYAS
+319 NANRSRSSYVS

-337 NSDGGATPTLSLPT
+337 NSDGGATPTLSPPT
-351 LSGGAFNNA
+351 ISGGAFNNA

-372 VSSPAASLRRAPSG
+372 VSSTAASLRRAPSG

-397 ATTQNSQNAS
+397 ATTQNSQNAN

-414 KKTITVTATDSRG
+414 TKTITVTATDSRG

-449 TATRLDNPNTSA
+449 TATRLDDPNTSA
-461 KLVYTLAY
+461 KLAYTLAY

-477 ADTKG
+477 VDTKG

-494 KDNFNW
+494 KDNFDW
-500 TTASNELVL
+500 STASDGLVL

-525 DKVNTTTYVTFTQV
+525 DKVNTTTYITATQV

-559 PQTSYALEINGSSK
+559 PQNGYNLDVTGKTRFQGSVIYNVGGRDREPITMLTGDASGDGIKIQAGGTVVIGSGESPSK
-573 ISGSLNASNMLQ
+573 FISGS
-585 VNSRGVGIGCIP
+585 GIGGNAETTYITSDSSIKFETNLDGDYANKQEFAMHTDGQMTIP
-597 QTSYALEIN
+597 SHLN
-606 GSSKISGSL
+606 LGGSL
-615 NASNM
+615 KRDGIS
-620 LQVNSNGVAIGKA
+620 SIW
-633 SEKSAFEVNKDT
+633 
-645 YIYGN
+645 IYGRDN
-650 LNTSQAIN
+650 AAVKMNSIN
-658 GYREHCATV
+658 GYSPAISI
-667 KIRNTNNY
+667 KTNNGSWEIG
-675 PYHRVAYLGTKA
+675 AY
-687 KPITSSWYDHS
+687 D
-698 LLLLVERNY
+698 
-707 QDGGCG
+707 
-713 ICKIEFRT
+713 
-721 NNVSS
+721 
-726 ENASFSLRWLVK
+726 
-738 DPPLPAQCIQVGF
+738 
-751 VNTRGASYMDVFY
+751 
-764 YSSGIHASATI
+764 
-775 TKISGGDRNGRSRD
+775 
-789 EFTFLD
+789 
-795 TYENSDTT
+795 NS
-803 SSDKK
+803 
-808 GSKNCYKSFA
+808 
-818 AAGAEIHNGS
+818 S
-828 YTQTA
+828 YTDQLVFSYISDSNYNAGNNNTTRQ
-833 YTATYQTNSLEM
+833 YRLKATGTPNGETLLTLNSA
-845 FPVGAIYLTW
+845 FPVGAVYITY
-855 NNNNPEKFLGGTWVQ
+855 NNNNPGNFLGGTWVQ
-870 FGQGRTLVGV
+870 FGQGRTLMGQGTGN
-880 DTSDSDFNTV
+880 DGSTSMSFTTAGD
-890 GKTGG
+890 TGG
-895 SKEQTMVARIG
+895 KYKTSHSHTTSFGWDDNAFFAARPDGAANKNYSRTSVVA
-906 AFDNDI
+906 N
-912 SAIGYLATG
+912 GYVIQAASSTT
-921 NPGGAGFS
+921 
-929 YGIRGS
+929 S
-935 ASSNISGNRV
+935 ASRLNWTEDIAV
-945 NHNTQVVNGSG
+945 NHI
-956 KTPTTLQPYITVYFW
+956 QPYVTIYFW

>member
-6 FCNNVS
+6 FSNNVG

-34 TLIAQNHNGWH
+34 TLIAQNRNGWY
-45 FDAVV
+45 FDAAV

-69 SASRNGSAGL
+69 SASSNGSAGL

-85 VPYTGGKSITISGY
+85 VPYTGNKSITISGY

-130 VTAPTTST
+130 VTAPTTSV

-145 ITVRWNKATSY
+145 ITVMWNKASSY

-195 QGATYKFAVC
+195 QGATYQFAVC

-217 SGVVTINKLNPP
+217 SGTVTINKLSPP

-256 DENFVRMCDLYYGDT
+256 GENFVRMCDLYYGDT
-271 WLCSGKPHSETALK
+271 WLCNAKSYADTPWK
-285 NTSQA
+285 NTSQD

-305 AYSSNKFKITAWIE
+305 AYSSDKFKITAWIE
-319 NANRSRSSYAS
+319 NANRSRSSYVF

-337 NSDGGATPTLSLPT
+337 NSDGGATPTLSPPT
-351 LSGGAFNNA
+351 ISGGAFNNA

-414 KKTITVTATDSRG
+414 TKTITVTATDSRG
-427 LSVSVSKQVVVQSY
+427 LSVSVSKKVVVQSY

-449 TATRLDNPNTSA
+449 TATRLDSPNTSA
-461 KLVYTLAY
+461 KLAYTLAY

-477 ADTKG
+477 VDTKG

-494 KDNFNW
+494 KNNFDW
-500 TTASNELVL
+500 STASDGLVL

-518 TIQLRIA
+518 AIQLRIA
-525 DKVNTTTYVTFTQV
+525 DKVNTTTYVTATQV

-559 PQTSYALEINGSSK
+559 PQSEYTLEVNGSSK
-573 ISGSLNASNMLQ
+573 ISGSLD
-585 VNSRGVGIGCIP
+585 
-597 QTSYALEIN
+597 
-606 GSSKISGSL
+606 
-615 NASNM
+615 ASNM

-633 SEKSAFEVNKDT
+633 SEKSAFEVNMDT
-645 YIYGN
+645 YFHKPIKSE
-650 LNTSQAIN
+650 LNVDNQIKTSYNSGSNWISAPL
-658 GYREHCATV
+658 YAPFRRT
-667 KIRNTNNY
+667 
-675 PYHRVAYLGTKA
+675 YHRNDSSAIGIISGDTDNGEWTIATLNDNLYLSYTRKSDRLAGKNINKSYMFKA
-687 KPITSSWYDHS
+687 TDEDKTVTVLD
-698 LLLLVERNY
+698 
-707 QDGGCG
+707 
-713 ICKIEFRT
+713 
-721 NNVSS
+721 S
-726 ENASFSLRWLVK
+726 EN
-738 DPPLPAQCIQVGF
+738 
-751 VNTRGASYMDVFY
+751 
-764 YSSGIHASATI
+764 
-775 TKISGGDRNGRSRD
+775 
-789 EFTFLD
+789 FLNKL
-795 TYENSDTT
+795 Y
-803 SSDKK
+803 
-808 GSKNCYKSFA
+808 
-818 AAGAEIHNGS
+818 
-828 YTQTA
+828 
-833 YTATYQTNSLEM
+833 
-845 FPVGAIYLTW
+845 PVGAIYLTW
-855 NNNNPEKFLGGTWVQ
+855 NDNNPGNFLGGTWVRMAEGRAL
-870 FGQGRTLVGV
+870 FGIGYSTDKDGLKAQVGEHEEFGSWKHTLAKNEGHM
-880 DTSDSDFNTV
+880 FNDA
-890 GKTGG
+890 GNG
-895 SKEQTMVARIG
+895 QYIG
-906 AFDNDI
+906 AWVSYNW
-912 SAIGYLATG
+912 G
-921 NPGGAGFS
+921 NSPNKTNI
-929 YGIRGS
+929 IRPEWNPQS
-935 ASSNISGNRV
+935 FWTI
-945 NHNTQVVNGSG
+945 
-956 KTPTTLQPYITVYFW
+956 PPYIGIYVW

>member
-6 FCNNVS
+6 FSNNVG

-34 TLIAQNHNGWH
+34 TLIAQNRNGWY

-69 SASRNGSAGL
+69 SATSNGSAGL

-85 VPYTGGKSITISGY
+85 VPYTGDKSISISGY

-145 ITVRWNKATSY
+145 ITVRWNKASSY

-195 QGATYKFAVC
+195 QGATYQFAVC

-217 SGVVTINKLNPP
+217 SGVVTINKLSPP

-256 DENFVRMCDLYYGDT
+256 GENFVRMCDLYYGDT
-271 WLCSGKPHSETALK
+271 WLCNAKSYHDTPWK
-285 NTSQA
+285 NTSQD
-290 ISYAAANYVSKLGTK
+290 ISYAAANYISKLGTK

-319 NANRSRSSYAS
+319 NANRSRSSYVS

-397 ATTQNSQNAS
+397 ATTQNSQNAN

-414 KKTITVTATDSRG
+414 TKTITVTATDSRG

-449 TATRLDNPNTSA
+449 TAIRLDDPNTSA

-477 ADTKG
+477 VNTKG

-494 KDNFNW
+494 KDNFDWN
-500 TTASNELVL
+500 TASDGLVL

-525 DKVNTTTYVTFTQV
+525 DKVNTTTYVTATQV

-559 PQTSYALEINGSSK
+559 PQSEYALEVNGSSK
-573 ISGSLNASNMLQ
+573 ISGSLD
-585 VNSRGVGIGCIP
+585 
-597 QTSYALEIN
+597 
-606 GSSKISGSL
+606 
-615 NASNM
+615 ASNM

-633 SEKSAFEVNKDT
+633 SEKSAFEVNMDS
-645 YIYGN
+645 YLYSDLQVNGDIYQSASSCSNSIIGSLPIAGTIDSMTLGDIRKYKSGLYTSVVDGDWSYLWVNKHRNGASDGN
-650 LNTSQAIN
+650 S
-658 GYREHCATV
+658 Y
-667 KIRNTNNY
+667 NNY
-675 PYHRVAYLGTKA
+675 ILQSFWDDNMYHGRVDGAGGIQSKYL
-687 KPITSSWYDHS
+687 
-698 LLLLVERNY
+698 
-707 QDGGCG
+707 
-713 ICKIEFRT
+713 
-721 NNVSS
+721 
-726 ENASFSLRWLVK
+726 
-738 DPPLPAQCIQVGF
+738 
-751 VNTRGASYMDVFY
+751 
-764 YSSGIHASATI
+764 
-775 TKISGGDRNGRSRD
+775 
-789 EFTFLD
+789 FLD
-795 TYENSDTT
+795 TGNFL
-803 SSDKK
+803 DKM
-808 GSKNCYKSFA
+808 Y
-818 AAGAEIHNGS
+818 
-828 YTQTA
+828 
-833 YTATYQTNSLEM
+833 
-845 FPVGAIYLTW
+845 PVGAIYLTW
-855 NNNNPEKFLGGTWVQ
+855 NNNNPGNFLGGTWVRMAEGRGL
-870 FGQGRTLVGV
+870 FGVGSSTGRNGYSGSVLEHEEFGDWKHKLTVDEMPPHGHKLYARGGSTAQVSSPFAENKPITQGSNSYG
-880 DTSDSDFNTV
+880 FNVST
-890 GKTGG
+890 TGG
-895 SKEQTMVARIG
+895 GKEFYTV
-906 AFDNDI
+906 
-912 SAIGYLATG
+912 S
-921 NPGGAGFS
+921 
-929 YGIRGS
+929 
-935 ASSNISGNRV
+935 
-945 NHNTQVVNGSG
+945 
-956 KTPTTLQPYITVYFW
+956 PYIGIYVW

>member
-6 FCNNVS
+6 FSNNVG

-34 TLIAQNHNGWH
+34 TLIAQNRNGWY

-58 GSQVTGTGARL
+58 GSQVTGSGARL
-69 SASRNGSAGL
+69 SAGSNGSAGL

-85 VPYTGGKSITISGY
+85 VPYTGNKNITISGY

-145 ITVRWNKATSY
+145 ITVKWNKASSY

-170 GSYEWRYPDNNI
+170 SSYEWRYPDNNI
-182 NTTSYTWDIGTPT
+182 NTTSYTWNIGTPT

-217 SGVVTINKLNPP
+217 SGVVTINKLSPP

-256 DENFVRMCDLYYGDT
+256 GENFVRMCDLYYGDT
-271 WLCSGKPHSETALK
+271 WLCSAKSYDDTPWN

-290 ISYAAANYVSKLGTK
+290 ISYAAANYASNLGTK
-305 AYSSNKFKITAWIE
+305 AYSSDKFKITAWIE
-319 NANRSRSSYAS
+319 NANRSRSGYVS
-330 KTFTVNI
+330 KNFTVNI

-351 LSGGAFNNA
+351 ISGGAFNNA

-397 ATTQNSQNAS
+397 ATTQNSQNAN

-414 KKTITVTATDSRG
+414 TKTITVTATDSRG

-461 KLVYTLAY
+461 KLAYTLAY

-477 ADTKG
+477 VNTKG

-494 KDNFNW
+494 KNNFDWN
-500 TTASNELVL
+500 TASNGLVL

-518 TIQLRIA
+518 TIQFRIA
-525 DKVNTTTYVTFTQV
+525 DKVNTTTYVIATQV

-559 PQTSYALEINGSSK
+559 PQTSYALEVNGSSK
-573 ISGSLNASNMLQ
+573 ISGSLDASNMLR
-585 VNSRGVGIGCIP
+585 VNS
-597 QTSYALEIN
+597 S
-606 GSSKISGSL
+606 
-615 NASNM
+615 
-620 LQVNSNGVAIGKA
+620 GVAIGKA
-633 SEKSAFEVNKDT
+633 SEKSAFEVNMDS
-645 YIYGN
+645 YFYGDIYGQKITSGAN
-650 LNTSQAIN
+650 VTYGGRFDVFNGSPLWVKLGSWNSYHDASECKITVLTGDGFNATPEQNTEIEIFIKDGWQSSASSTYAYGASFIVKYNYNYSISVFVLAQSDHVCDVWVRIPYSYGAGTYLFEGN
-658 GYREHCATV
+658 GYWTHSIETRPFDS
-667 KIRNTNNY
+667 N
-675 PYHRVAYLGTKA
+675 P
-687 KPITSSWYDHS
+687 TSGV
-698 LLLLVERNY
+698 LQL
-707 QDGGCG
+707 
-713 ICKIEFRT
+713 CKDMTADF
-721 NNVSS
+721 
-726 ENASFSLRWLVK
+726 
-738 DPPLPAQCIQVGF
+738 
-751 VNTRGASYMDVFY
+751 
-764 YSSGIHASATI
+764 
-775 TKISGGDRNGRSRD
+775 
-789 EFTFLD
+789 
-795 TYENSDTT
+795 
-803 SSDKK
+803 K
-808 GSKNCYKSFA
+808 GY
-818 AAGAEIHNGS
+818 
-828 YTQTA
+828 
-833 YTATYQTNSLEM
+833 
-845 FPVGAIYLTW
+845 PVGSIYLTW
-855 NNNNPEKFLGGTWVQ
+855 DNTNPQNFMGGTWVRMAEGRGL
-870 FGQGRTLVGV
+870 FGVGRSTGRNGIADTISEHEEFGDWKHTISV
-880 DTSDSDFNTV
+880 DEMPPHNHSIKIPSATV
-890 GKTGG
+890 WSGDGGAAYQLNSKCTDTPTCNYIQNTGG
-895 SKEQTMVARIG
+895 
-906 AFDNDI
+906 
-912 SAIGYLATG
+912 
-921 NPGGAGFS
+921 
-929 YGIRGS
+929 
-935 ASSNISGNRV
+935 
-945 NHNTQVVNGSG
+945 G
-956 KTPTTLQPYITVYFW
+956 KDFYIMPPYIGIYVW

>member
-6 FCNNVS
+6 FCNNVG

-34 TLIAQNHNGWH
+34 TLIAQNRNGWY

-69 SASRNGSAGL
+69 SASSNGSAGL

-85 VPYTGGKSITISGY
+85 VPYTGDKSITISGY

-145 ITVRWNKATSY
+145 ITVKWNKASSY

-170 GSYEWRYPDNNI
+170 GSYEWRYPNNNI

-217 SGVVTINKLNPP
+217 SGTVTINKLSPP
-229 TIGDIGTYNPYTN
+229 TIGNISTFNPYVN
-242 STLTIP
+242 NTLTVP
-248 LSGGSTTN
+248 LSGGSQTN
-256 DENFVRMCDLYYGDT
+256 G
-271 WLCSGKPHSETALK
+271 SGFTRRANIHVDGAYKYAGTAPSSNG
-285 NTSQA
+285 NTSVS
-290 ISYAAANYVSKLGTK
+290 ITVDAASIASDLGSK
-305 AYSSNKFKITAWIE
+305 AYSSSSKFTVVAWCE
-319 NANRSRSSYAS
+319 NSNGTRSSYVS

-351 LSGGAFNNA
+351 ISGGAFNNA

-386 TTISYKIACTG
+386 TTISYKIDCTG
-397 ATTQNSQNAS
+397 ANTQNSQNAK
-407 FSGLTAG
+407 FNGLTAG
-414 KKTITVTATDSRG
+414 TKTITVTATDSRG

-449 TATRLDNPNTSA
+449 TATRLDDPNTSA
-461 KLVYTLAY
+461 KLDYTLAY

-477 ADTKG
+477 VNTKG

-500 TTASNELVL
+500 ATASDGLVL

-525 DKVNTTTYVTFTQV
+525 DKVNTTTYVTATQV

-559 PQTSYALEINGSSK
+559 PQNGYNLDVTGKARFQGSVIYNVGGRDREPITMLTGDANGDGIKIGAGGTVVIGSGESPSK
-573 ISGSLNASNMLQ
+573 FISGSEIGGNSETTYITSDNTIKFETNLNGDY
-585 VNSRGVGIGCIP
+585 VNKQEFTMNTDGQMTIPSHLNLGGSLKKDGISSSWVNGRN
-597 QTSYALEIN
+597 YAAVKMNSISGYSPAISVKTNN
-606 GSSKISGSL
+606 GSWE
-615 NASNM
+615 
-620 LQVNSNGVAIGKA
+620 IGA
-633 SEKSAFEVNKDT
+633 YD
-645 YIYGN
+645 
-650 LNTSQAIN
+650 
-658 GYREHCATV
+658 
-667 KIRNTNNY
+667 NTNYTDQLVFSYISDSNY
-675 PYHRVAYLGTKA
+675 NAG
-687 KPITSSWYDHS
+687 
-698 LLLLVERNY
+698 
-707 QDGGCG
+707 
-713 ICKIEFRT
+713 T
-721 NNVSS
+721 NNT
-726 ENASFSLRWLVK
+726 
-738 DPPLPAQCIQVGF
+738 
-751 VNTRGASYMDVFY
+751 TRQYRLKATGTPNGETLLTLD
-764 YSSGIHASATI
+764 SA
-775 TKISGGDRNGRSRD
+775 
-789 EFTFLD
+789 
-795 TYENSDTT
+795 
-803 SSDKK
+803 
-808 GSKNCYKSFA
+808 
-818 AAGAEIHNGS
+818 
-828 YTQTA
+828 
-833 YTATYQTNSLEM
+833 
-845 FPVGAIYLTW
+845 FPVGAVYITY
-855 NNNNPEKFLGGTWVQ
+855 NNNNPGNFLGGTWVRMAE
-870 FGQGRTLVGV
+870 GRTIFGVGTSSK
-880 DTSDSDFNTV
+880 DTRGETLTVSDGEVWGNKRVKLTV
-890 GKTGG
+890 NEMPSHGHKLYARGGSTAQTSSPFAENKPITQGSNSYGFDVSSTGG
-895 SKEQTMVARIG
+895 
-906 AFDNDI
+906 D
-912 SAIGYLATG
+912 
-921 NPGGAGFS
+921 
-929 YGIRGS
+929 
-935 ASSNISGNRV
+935 
-945 NHNTQVVNGSG
+945 
-956 KTPTTLQPYITVYFW
+956 QPFYILPPYMAVYFW

>member
-1 MASGS
+1 MASSS
-6 FCNNVS
+6 FSNNVG

-34 TLIAQNHNGWH
+34 TLIAQNRNGWY

-69 SASRNGSAGL
+69 SASSNGSAGL

-85 VPYTGGKSITISGY
+85 VPYTGDKSISISGY

-145 ITVRWNKATSY
+145 ITVKWNKATSY

-195 QGATYKFAVC
+195 QGATYQFAVC

-217 SGVVTINKLNPP
+217 SGVVTINKLSPP

-256 DENFVRMCDLYYGDT
+256 GENFVRMCDLYYGDT
-271 WLCSGKPHSETALK
+271 WLCSVKSYDDTPWK
-285 NTSQA
+285 NTSQD
-290 ISYAAANYVSKLGTK
+290 ITYAAVNYTSKLGTK
-305 AYSSNKFKITAWIE
+305 AYSSDKFKITAWIE
-319 NANRSRSSYAS
+319 NANRSRSGYVS

-337 NSDGGATPTLSLPT
+337 NSDGGATPTLSPPT
-351 LSGGAFNNA
+351 ISGGAFNNA

-397 ATTQNSQNAS
+397 VTTQNSQNAN

-414 KKTITVTATDSRG
+414 TKTITVTATDSRG

-449 TATRLDNPNTSA
+449 TATRLDDTNTSA

-477 ADTKG
+477 VDTKG

-494 KDNFNW
+494 KDNFDW
-500 TTASNELVL
+500 STASDGLVL

-525 DKVNTTTYVTFTQV
+525 DKVNTTTYITATQV

-559 PQTSYALEINGSSK
+559 PQTSYALEVNGSSK
-573 ISGSLNASNMLQ
+573 ISGSLD
-585 VNSRGVGIGCIP
+585 
-597 QTSYALEIN
+597 
-606 GSSKISGSL
+606 
-615 NASNM
+615 ASNM

-633 SEKSAFEVNKDT
+633 SEKSAFEVNMDSYLYKNLGVTGD
-645 YIYGN
+645 IYQSASSCSNSIIGSLPIAGTIDRMTLGDIRKYKSGLYTSIVDGDWSYLWVNKHRNGADDGN
-650 LNTSQAIN
+650 S
-658 GYREHCATV
+658 Y
-667 KIRNTNNY
+667 NNY
-675 PYHRVAYLGTKA
+675 ILQSFWNDDMYHGRV
-687 KPITSSWYDHS
+687 
-698 LLLLVERNY
+698 
-707 QDGGCG
+707 DGAGG
-713 ICKIEFRT
+713 IQSKH
-721 NNVSS
+721 
-726 ENASFSLRWLVK
+726 L
-738 DPPLPAQCIQVGF
+738 
-751 VNTRGASYMDVFY
+751 
-764 YSSGIHASATI
+764 
-775 TKISGGDRNGRSRD
+775 
-789 EFTFLD
+789 FLD
-795 TYENSDTT
+795 TGNFLNRLY
-803 SSDKK
+803 
-808 GSKNCYKSFA
+808 
-818 AAGAEIHNGS
+818 
-828 YTQTA
+828 
-833 YTATYQTNSLEM
+833 
-845 FPVGAIYLTW
+845 PVGAIYLTW
-855 NNNNPEKFLGGTWVQ
+855 NDNNPGNFLGGTWIRMAEGRGL
-870 FGQGRTLVGV
+870 FGVGRSTGQNGIADNVNEHEELGDWKHKITVDELPPHSHTIGQSNFGAGRNDWGLVASGAHGGSIAMVNYSNGSVGV
-880 DTSDSDFNTV
+880 
-890 GKTGG
+890 TGG
-895 SKEQTMVARIG
+895 GKEFYIM
-906 AFDNDI
+906 
-912 SAIGYLATG
+912 
-921 NPGGAGFS
+921 P
-929 YGIRGS
+929 
-935 ASSNISGNRV
+935 
-945 NHNTQVVNGSG
+945 
-956 KTPTTLQPYITVYFW
+956 PYIGIYVW

>member
-6 FCNNVS
+6 FCNNVG

-34 TLIAQNHNGWH
+34 TLIAQNRNGWH

-69 SASRNGSAGL
+69 SASSNGSAGL

-85 VPYTGGKSITISGY
+85 VPYTGNKSITISGY

-145 ITVRWNKATSY
+145 ITVRWNKASSY

-195 QGATYKFAVC
+195 QGATYQFAVC

-217 SGVVTINKLNPP
+217 SGVVTINKLSPP
-229 TIGDIGTYNPYTN
+229 TIGDIGTYNPYIN

-256 DENFVRMCDLYYGDT
+256 GENFVRMCDLYYGDT
-271 WLCSGKPHSETALK
+271 WLCNAKSYSDTPWK
-285 NTSQA
+285 NTSQD
-290 ISYAAANYVSKLGTK
+290 ISYAAANYASKLGTK
-305 AYSSNKFKITAWIE
+305 AYSSNKFKITAWVE
-319 NANRSRSSYAS
+319 NANRSRSSYVS

-351 LSGGAFNNA
+351 ISGGAFNNA

-372 VSSPAASLRRAPSG
+372 VSSPAASLRRATSG
-386 TTISYKIACTG
+386 MTISYKIACTG
-397 ATTQNSQNAS
+397 ATTQNSQNAN

-414 KKTITVTATDSRG
+414 TKTITVTATDSRG

-449 TATRLDNPNTSA
+449 TTTRLDDPNTSA

-477 ADTKG
+477 VDTKG

-494 KDNFNW
+494 KDNFDWN
-500 TTASNELVL
+500 TASDGLVL
-509 TNLETDSTY
+509 TELETDSTY
-518 TIQLRIA
+518 AIQLRIA
-525 DKVNTTTYVTFTQV
+525 DKVNTTTYVTATQV

-559 PQTSYALEINGSSK
+559 PQTSYSLEVNGSSK
-573 ISGSLNASNMLQ
+573 ISGSLD
-585 VNSRGVGIGCIP
+585 
-597 QTSYALEIN
+597 
-606 GSSKISGSL
+606 
-615 NASNM
+615 ASNM

-633 SEKSAFEVNKDT
+633 SEKSAFEVNMDSYFYGDINMDNQIKTSYNGGSNWIYAPLYTPFRRTYHKNDSSARGIISGDT
-645 YIYGN
+645 DNGEWTIATLNDNLYLSYTSKSNRLDGN
-650 LNTSQAIN
+650 NRHK
-658 GYREHCATV
+658 GYVFKATNEDKTV
-667 KIRNTNNY
+667 T
-675 PYHRVAYLGTKA
+675 VL
-687 KPITSSWYDHS
+687 D
-698 LLLLVERNY
+698 
-707 QDGGCG
+707 
-713 ICKIEFRT
+713 
-721 NNVSS
+721 S
-726 ENASFSLRWLVK
+726 EN
-738 DPPLPAQCIQVGF
+738 
-751 VNTRGASYMDVFY
+751 
-764 YSSGIHASATI
+764 
-775 TKISGGDRNGRSRD
+775 
-789 EFTFLD
+789 FLNKL
-795 TYENSDTT
+795 Y
-803 SSDKK
+803 
-808 GSKNCYKSFA
+808 
-818 AAGAEIHNGS
+818 
-828 YTQTA
+828 
-833 YTATYQTNSLEM
+833 
-845 FPVGAIYLTW
+845 PVGAIYLTW
-855 NNNNPEKFLGGTWVQ
+855 NNNNPGNFLGGTWVRMAEGRGL
-870 FGQGRTLVGV
+870 FGVGRSTGRNGLAGNVNEHEEFGDWKHTISVDEMPSHNHGV
-880 DTSDSDFNTV
+880 YIQNTV
-890 GKTGG
+890 GDPQVDAPQWT
-895 SKEQTMVARIG
+895 I
-906 AFDNDI
+906 AFPNNWKQYS
-912 SAIGYLATG
+912 SATRLL
-921 NPGGAGFS
+921 
-929 YGIRGS
+929 
-935 ASSNISGNRV
+935 ASSTTNKGGNQ
-945 NHNTQVVNGSG
+945 TFYIM
-956 KTPTTLQPYITVYFW
+956 PPYIGIYVW